1 MAYTTTGTVDYV
13 QTAYDMLAYY
23 ALRPEL
29 YFDQV
34 ADIKPTNQSM
44 AGSSVVFNVQND
56 LALATTSLN
65 ESTDIT
71 PVALTSSQV
80 TLTLAEYGGGTITTA
95 DVRAQSFV
103 SIDEVQANAV
113 GYWAGRT
120 VDEVAK
126 IQLQGGSN
134 VNYSAGPGVTAGTAG
149 QPPTARNQITPLD
162 TMRAYDIRYNVAAL
176 KRNNVPGYGGYYLTF
191 IHPDVSFDLW
201 QESGNQALIAPHIY
215 SAPEEVFRGEIGA
228 FAGARFIETPTAPLF
243 ADAGSSTTDTDV
255 YGTLFLG
262 RQALAKVW
270 AMKDGNGPHPV
281 IVMGPITDYL
291 RRFQPLGFK
300 WMGAYG
306 VFRSASIWRQES
318 ASSIGQNT
326 TAGVDTPTEDL

>member
-13 QTAYDMLAYY
+13 QTAYDMLAYF

-44 AGSSVVFNVQND
+44 PGSSVVFNVQND
-56 LALATTSLN
+56 MALATTAIN

-80 TLTLAEYGGGTITTA
+80 TLTINEYGAGTITTA
-95 DVRAQSFV
+95 AVRGQSFV
-103 SIDEVQANAV
+103 SIDEVQANTV
-113 GYWAGRT
+113 GYNAGRSI
-120 VDEVAK
+120 DELAK
-126 IQLQGGSN
+126 IQLQAGSN
-134 VNYSAGPGVTAGTAG
+134 VTYSAGATGVTPGG
-149 QPPTARNQITPLD
+149 RNSITPND

-176 KRNNVPGYGGYYLTF
+176 KRNNVPGYGGKYLSF

-201 QESGNQALIAPHIY
+201 NEAGNQALIAPHVY
-215 SAPEEVFRGEIGA
+215 SAPDEIFLGEIGS

-270 AMKDGNGPHPV
+270 AMKDGNGPLPV
-281 IVMGPITDYL
+281 TVMGPITDYL
-291 RRFQPLGFK
+291 RRFQPLGWK
-300 WMGAYG
+300 WMGGYG
-306 VFRSASIWRQES
+306 VFRSQSVWRQES
-318 ASSIGQNT
+318 SSSIGANAI
-326 TAGVDTPTEDL
+326 AGTDTPVIDL

>member
-44 AGSSVVFNVQND
+44 AGSSVVFNIQND

-65 ESTDIT
+65 ESTDVT
-71 PVALTSSQV
+71 AVALTSSQV
-80 TLTLAEYGGGTITTA
+80 SVTLNEYGGTTISTA
-95 DVRAQSFV
+95 QVRAESFV

-120 VDEVAK
+120 VDELAK

-134 VNYSAGPGVTAGTAG
+134 VNYSAGATGVTPGG
-149 QPPTARNQITPLD
+149 RNAITPND
-162 TMRAYDIRYNVAAL
+162 TMRAYDVRYNVSAL
-176 KRNNVPGYGGYYLTF
+176 KRNNVPGYGGYYLAF

-215 SAPEEVFRGEIGA
+215 SAPEEVFKGEIGS

-270 AMKDGNGPHPV
+270 GMKDGNGPHPV
-281 IVMGPITDYL
+281 LVMGPITDSL

-300 WMGAYG
+300 WLGGYA

-326 TAGVDTPTEDL
+326 TAGTDTPIEDL

>member
-44 AGSSVVFNVQND
+44 AGSSVVFNIQND

-65 ESTDIT
+65 ESTDVT
-71 PVALTSSQV
+71 AVALTSSQV
-80 TLTLAEYGGGTITTA
+80 TLTLNEYGGATISTA
-95 DVRAQSFV
+95 QVRAESFV

-120 VDEVAK
+120 IDELAK

-134 VNYSAGPGVTAGTAG
+134 VNYSAGATGVTPG
-149 QPPTARNQITPLD
+149 ARNQITPSD
-162 TMRAYDIRYNVAAL
+162 TLRAYDIRYNVSAL
-176 KRNNVPGYGGYYLTF
+176 KRNNVPGYGGYYLAF
-191 IHPDVSFDLW
+191 IHPDNSFDLW

-215 SAPEEVFRGEIGA
+215 SAPDEVFKGEIGS

-255 YGTLFLG
+255 YGVLFLG

-281 IVMGPITDYL
+281 LVMGPITDTL

-300 WMGAYG
+300 WLGAYG
-306 VFRSASIWRQES
+306 VFRSASIWRQEC

-326 TAGVDTPTEDL
+326 TAGTDTPVEDL

>member
-44 AGSSVVFNVQND
+44 AGSSVVFNIQND

-65 ESTDIT
+65 ESTDVT
-71 PVALTSSQV
+71 AVALTSSQV
-80 TLTLAEYGGGTITTA
+80 TLTLAEYGGATISTA
-95 DVRAQSFV
+95 QVRAESFV

-113 GYWAGRT
+113 GYWAGRSI
-120 VDEVAK
+120 DELARL
-126 IQLQGGSN
+126 QLQAGSN
-134 VNYSAGPGVTAGTAG
+134 VNYSAGAVAAGQAG
-149 QPPTARNQITPLD
+149 QPPASRNQITPLD
-162 TMRAYDIRYNVAAL
+162 TFRAYDVRYNVTAL
-176 KRNNVPGYGGYYLTF
+176 KRNNVPGYGGYYLAF
-191 IHPDVSFDLW
+191 IHPDVALDLW
-201 QESGNQALIAPHIY
+201 QESGNQGLIAPHIY
-215 SAPEEVFRGEIGA
+215 SAPEEVFKGEIGS
-228 FAGARFIETPTAPLF
+228 FAGARFIETPTAPVF

-255 YGTLFLG
+255 YGTIFLG

-281 IVMGPITDYL
+281 LVMGPITDTL
-291 RRFQPLGFK
+291 RRFQPLGWK
-300 WMGAYG
+300 WLGGYG
-306 VFRSASIWRQES
+306 VFRSAAIWRQES
-318 ASSIGQNT
+318 SSSIGQNT
-326 TAGVDTPTEDL
+326 AALTDQVTEDL

>member
-44 AGSSVVFNVQND
+44 AGSSVVFNIQND

-65 ESTDIT
+65 ESTDVT
-71 PVALTSSQV
+71 AVALTSSQV
-80 TLTLAEYGGGTITTA
+80 SVTLNEYGGTTISTA
-95 DVRAQSFV
+95 QVRAESFV

-120 VDEVAK
+120 IDELAK

-134 VNYSAGPGVTAGTAG
+134 VNYSAGATGVTPGG
-149 QPPTARNQITPLD
+149 RNAITPND
-162 TMRAYDIRYNVAAL
+162 TMRAYDVRYNVSAL
-176 KRNNVPGYGGYYLTF
+176 KRNNVPGYGGYYLAF

-215 SAPEEVFRGEIGA
+215 SAPEEVFKGEIGS

-270 AMKDGNGPHPV
+270 GMKDGNGPHPV
-281 IVMGPITDYL
+281 LVMGPITDSL

-300 WMGAYG
+300 WLGGYA

-326 TAGVDTPTEDL
+326 TAGTDTPVEDI

>member
-1 MAYTTTGTVDYV
+1 MAYTTTSSVDYV
-13 QTAYDMLAYY
+13 QTAYDMLAYF

-44 AGSSVVFNVQND
+44 AGSSVVFNIQND
-56 LALATTSLN
+56 MALATTSLN

-71 PVALTSSQV
+71 PVALTASQV
-80 TLTLAEYGGGTITTA
+80 TLTLNEYGNGTITTA
-95 DVRAQSFV
+95 AVRGQSFV
-103 SIDEVQANAV
+103 SIDEIQANTV
-113 GYWAGRT
+113 GYNAGRSL
-120 VDEVAK
+120 DELAK
-126 IQLQGGSN
+126 IQLQAGTN
-134 VNYSAGPGVTAGTAG
+134 VNYSAGATGVTPG
-149 QPPTARNQITPLD
+149 ARNQITPSD
-162 TMRAYDIRYNVAAL
+162 TLRAYDVRYNVAAL
-176 KRNNVPGYGGYYLTF
+176 KRNNVPGYGGYYLAF

-255 YGTLFLG
+255 YATLFLG

-270 AMKDGNGPHPV
+270 AIKDGNGPLPV
-281 IVMGPITDYL
+281 VVMGPITDYL
-291 RRFQPLGFK
+291 RRFQPLGWK
-300 WMGAYG
+300 WMGGYG
-306 VFRSASIWRQES
+306 LFRQPSVWRQES
-318 ASSIGQNT
+318 ASSIGQNAAAAT
-326 TAGVDTPTEDL
+326 DTPSIDL

>member
-44 AGSSVVFNVQND
+44 AGSSVVFNIQND

-65 ESTDIT
+65 ESTDVT
-71 PVALTSSQV
+71 AVALTSSQV
-80 TLTLAEYGGGTITTA
+80 SVTLNEYGGTTISTA
-95 DVRAQSFV
+95 QVRAESFV

-120 VDEVAK
+120 VDELAK

-134 VNYSAGPGVTAGTAG
+134 VNYSAGATGVTPGG
-149 QPPTARNQITPLD
+149 RNAITPSD
-162 TMRAYDIRYNVAAL
+162 TMRAYDVRYNVSAL
-176 KRNNVPGYGGYYLTF
+176 KRNNVPGYGGYYLAF

-215 SAPEEVFRGEIGA
+215 SAPEEVFKGEIGS

-270 AMKDGNGPHPV
+270 GMKDGNGPHPV
-281 IVMGPITDYL
+281 LVMGPITDSL

-300 WMGAYG
+300 WLGGYA

-326 TAGVDTPTEDL
+326 TAGTDTPIEDL

>member
-1 MAYTTTGTVDYV
+1 MAYTTTSSVDYV

-44 AGSSVVFNVQND
+44 PGSSVVFNVQND
-56 LALATTSLN
+56 MALATTSLN

-80 TLTLAEYGGGTITTA
+80 TVTINEYGTGTITTA
-95 DVRAQSFV
+95 ALRGQSFV
-103 SIDEVQANAV
+103 SIDEVQASTV
-113 GYWAGRT
+113 GYNAGRSI
-120 VDEVAK
+120 DELAK
-126 IQLQGGSN
+126 IQLQGGTN
-134 VNYSAGPGVTAGTAG
+134 VNYSAGATGVTPG
-149 QPPTARNQITPLD
+149 ARNQITPND
-162 TMRAYDIRYNVAAL
+162 TLRAFDIRLNVASL
-176 KRNNVPGYGGYYLTF
+176 KRNNVPGYGGYYLGF

-201 QESGNQALIAPHIY
+201 QESGNQALIAPHVY
-215 SAPEEVFRGEIGA
+215 SAPDEIWRGEIGS
-228 FAGARFIETPTAPLF
+228 FAGVRFIETPTAPLF

-270 AMKDGNGPHPV
+270 SMKDGNGPTPV
-281 IVMGPITDYL
+281 TVMGPITDYL
-291 RRFQPLGFK
+291 RRFQPLGWK
-300 WMGAYG
+300 WMGGYG
-306 VFRSASIWRQES
+306 VFRSQSVWRQES
-318 ASSIGQNT
+318 ASSIGANAV
-326 TAGVDTPTEDL
+326 AGTDTPVIDL

>member
-44 AGSSVVFNVQND
+44 AGSSVVFNIQND

-65 ESTDIT
+65 ESTDVT
-71 PVALTSSQV
+71 AVALTSSQV
-80 TLTLAEYGGGTITTA
+80 SVTLNEYGGTTISTA
-95 DVRAQSFV
+95 QVRAESFV

-120 VDEVAK
+120 VDELAK

-134 VNYSAGPGVTAGTAG
+134 VNYSAGATGVTPGG
-149 QPPTARNQITPLD
+149 RNAITPSD
-162 TMRAYDIRYNVAAL
+162 TMRAYDVRYNVSAL
-176 KRNNVPGYGGYYLTF
+176 KRNNVPGYGGYYLAF

-215 SAPEEVFRGEIGA
+215 SAPEEVFKGEIGS

-270 AMKDGNGPHPV
+270 GMKDGNGPHPV
-281 IVMGPITDYL
+281 LVMGPITDSL

-300 WMGAYG
+300 WLGGYA

>member
-1 MAYTTTGTVDYV
+1 MAYTTTTSVDYV

-44 AGSSVVFNVQND
+44 PGSSVVFNVQND
-56 LALATTSLN
+56 MALATTAIN

-80 TLTLAEYGGGTITTA
+80 TVTIYEYGAGTLTTA
-95 DVRAQSFV
+95 ALRGQSFV
-103 SIDEVQANAV
+103 SIDEVQANTV
-113 GYWAGRT
+113 GYNAGRSI
-120 VDEVAK
+120 DELAR
-126 IQLQGGSN
+126 IQLQAGTN
-134 VNYSAGPGVTAGTAG
+134 VNYSAGASGVTPGG
-149 QPPTARNQITPLD
+149 RSSITPND
-162 TMRAYDIRYNVAAL
+162 TLRAYDVRYNVAAL
-176 KRNNVPGYGGYYLTF
+176 KRNNVPGYGGYYLAF

-201 QESGNQALIAPHIY
+201 QESGNQALIAPHVY
-215 SAPEEVFRGEIGA
+215 SAPDEIFRGEIGS

-255 YGTLFLG
+255 YATLFLG

-270 AMKDGNGPHPV
+270 AMKDGNGPLPV
-281 IVMGPITDYL
+281 TVMGPITDYL
-291 RRFQPLGFK
+291 RRFQPLGWK
-300 WMGAYG
+300 WMGGYG

-318 ASSIGQNT
+318 ASSIGQNS
-326 TAGVDTPTEDL
+326 TAGVDNPSIDQ

>member
-1 MAYTTTGTVDYV
+1 MAYTTTSSVDYV
-13 QTAYDMLAYY
+13 QTAYDMLAYF

-44 AGSSVVFNVQND
+44 PGSSVVFNVQND
-56 LALATTSLN
+56 MALATTSIN

-80 TLTLAEYGGGTITTA
+80 TVTINEYGAGTITTA
-95 DVRAQSFV
+95 ALRGQSFV
-103 SIDEVQANAV
+103 SIDEVQANTV
-113 GYWAGRT
+113 GYNAGRSI
-120 VDEVAK
+120 DELAK

-134 VNYSAGPGVTAGTAG
+134 VNYSAGASSVTPGG
-149 QPPTARNQITPLD
+149 RSSITPND
-162 TMRAYDIRYNVAAL
+162 TIRAYDVRYNVAAL
-176 KRNNVPGYGGYYLTF
+176 KRNNVPGFGGYYLAF

-201 QESGNQALIAPHIY
+201 QESGNQALIAPHVY
-215 SAPEEVFRGEIGA
+215 SAPDEIFRGEIGS

-255 YGTLFLG
+255 YATLFLG

-270 AMKDGNGPHPV
+270 AMKDGNGPFPV
-281 IVMGPITDYL
+281 TVMGPITDYL
-291 RRFQPLGFK
+291 RRFQPLGWK
-300 WMGAYG
+300 WMGGYG
-306 VFRSASIWRQES
+306 VFRSQSVWRQES
-318 ASSIGQNT
+318 ASSIGQNA
-326 TAGVDTPTEDL
+326 TAGTDTPAIDL

>member
-1 MAYTTTGTVDYV
+1 MAYTTSTSVDYV

-44 AGSSVVFNVQND
+44 PGSSVVFNVQND
-56 LALATTSLN
+56 MALATTAIN

-80 TLTLAEYGGGTITTA
+80 TVTIYEYGAGTLTTA
-95 DVRAQSFV
+95 ALRGQSFV
-103 SIDEVQANAV
+103 SIDEVQANTV
-113 GYWAGRT
+113 GYNAGRSI
-120 VDEVAK
+120 DELAR
-126 IQLQGGSN
+126 IQLQAGTN
-134 VNYSAGPGVTAGTAG
+134 VNYSAGAGLSIT
-149 QPPTARNQITPLD
+149 PTARNMITSTD
-162 TMRAYDIRYNVAAL
+162 TLRAYDVRYNVAAL
-176 KRNNVPGYGGYYLTF
+176 KRNNVPGYGGYYLAF

-201 QESGNQALIAPHIY
+201 QESGNQALIAPHVY
-215 SAPEEVFRGEIGA
+215 SAPDEIFRGEIGS

-255 YGTLFLG
+255 YATLFLG

-270 AMKDGNGPHPV
+270 AMKDGNGPLPV
-281 IVMGPITDYL
+281 TVMGPITDYL
-291 RRFQPLGFK
+291 RRFQPLGWK
-300 WMGAYG
+300 WMGGYG

-318 ASSIGQNT
+318 ASSIGQNS
-326 TAGVDTPTEDL
+326 TAGTDTPTEDL

>member
-1 MAYTTTGTVDYV
+1 MAYTTSTSVDYV

-44 AGSSVVFNVQND
+44 PGSSVVFNVQND
-56 LALATTSLN
+56 MALATTAIN

-80 TLTLAEYGGGTITTA
+80 TVTIYEYGAGTLTTA
-95 DVRAQSFV
+95 ALRGQSFV
-103 SIDEVQANAV
+103 SIDEVQANTV
-113 GYWAGRT
+113 GYNAGRSI
-120 VDEVAK
+120 DELAR
-126 IQLQGGSN
+126 IQLQAGTN
-134 VNYSAGPGVTAGTAG
+134 VNYSAGAGLSIT
-149 QPPTARNQITPLD
+149 PTARNMITSTD
-162 TMRAYDIRYNVAAL
+162 TLRAYDVRYNVAAL
-176 KRNNVPGYGGYYLTF
+176 KRNNVPGYGGYYPAF

-201 QESGNQALIAPHIY
+201 QESGNQALIAPHVY
-215 SAPEEVFRGEIGA
+215 SAPDEIFRGEIGS
-228 FAGARFIETPTAPLF
+228 FAGARFIETPTAPVF

-255 YGTLFLG
+255 YATLFLG

-270 AMKDGNGPHPV
+270 AMKDGNGPLPV
-281 IVMGPITDYL
+281 TVMGPITDYL
-291 RRFQPLGFK
+291 RRFQPLGWK
-300 WMGAYG
+300 WMGGFG

-318 ASSIGQNT
+318 ASSIGQNA
-326 TAGVDTPTEDL
+326 TAGTDTPTEDL

>member
-13 QTAYDMLAYY
+13 QTAYDMLAYF

-44 AGSSVVFNVQND
+44 PGSSVVFNVQND
-56 LALATTSLN
+56 MALATTAIN

-80 TLTLAEYGGGTITTA
+80 TLTINEYGAGTITTA
-95 DVRAQSFV
+95 AVRGQSFV
-103 SIDEVQANAV
+103 SIDEVQANTV
-113 GYWAGRT
+113 GYNAGRSI
-120 VDEVAK
+120 DELAK
-126 IQLQGGSN
+126 IQLQAGSN
-134 VNYSAGPGVTAGTAG
+134 VTYSAGATGVTPGG
-149 QPPTARNQITPLD
+149 RNSITPND

-176 KRNNVPGYGGYYLTF
+176 KRNNVPGYGGKYLSL

-201 QESGNQALIAPHIY
+201 NEAGNQALIAPHVY
-215 SAPEEVFRGEIGA
+215 SAPDEIFLGEIGS

-270 AMKDGNGPHPV
+270 AMKDGNGPLPV
-281 IVMGPITDYL
+281 TVMGPITDYL
-291 RRFQPLGFK
+291 RRFQPLGWK
-300 WMGAYG
+300 WMGGYG
-306 VFRSASIWRQES
+306 VFRSQSVWRQES
-318 ASSIGQNT
+318 SSSIGANAI
-326 TAGVDTPTEDL
+326 AGTDTPVIDV

>member
-13 QTAYDMLAYY
+13 QTAYDMLAYF

-56 LALATTSLN
+56 MALATTSLN
-65 ESTDIT
+65 ESTDVT
-71 PVALTSSQV
+71 TVALTSSQV
-80 TLTLAEYGGGTITTA
+80 TLTLNEYGNATITSA
-95 DVRAQSFV
+95 AVRAQSFV
-103 SIDEVQANAV
+103 SIDEVQANTV
-113 GYWAGRT
+113 GYNAGRSL
-120 VDEVAK
+120 DELAK
-126 IQLQGGSN
+126 IQLQAGTN
-134 VNYSAGPGVTAGTAG
+134 VNYSAGATGVTPG
-149 QPPTARNQITPLD
+149 ARNQITPSD
-162 TMRAYDIRYNVAAL
+162 TLRAYDIRLNVSAL
-176 KRNNVPGYGGYYLTF
+176 KRNNVPGYGGYYLAF
-191 IHPDVSFDLW
+191 IHPDNSFDLW

-215 SAPEEVFRGEIGA
+215 SAPDEVFRGEIGS

-255 YGTLFLG
+255 YGVLFLG

-270 AMKDGNGPHPV
+270 AIKDGNGPLPV
-281 IVMGPITDYL
+281 IVMGPITDTL
-291 RRFQPLGFK
+291 RRFQPLGWK
-300 WMGAYG
+300 WMGGFG
-306 VFRSASIWRQES
+306 VFRSASLWRQEC

-326 TAGVDTPTEDL
+326 TAGTDTPTEDL

>member
-44 AGSSVVFNVQND
+44 AGSSVVFNIQND

-65 ESTDIT
+65 ESTDVT
-71 PVALTSSQV
+71 AVALTSSQV
-80 TLTLAEYGGGTITTA
+80 SVTLNEYGGTTISTA
-95 DVRAQSFV
+95 QVRAESFV

-120 VDEVAK
+120 VDELAK

-134 VNYSAGPGVTAGTAG
+134 VNYSAGATGVTPGG
-149 QPPTARNQITPLD
+149 RNAITPND
-162 TMRAYDIRYNVAAL
+162 TMRAYDVRYNVSAL
-176 KRNNVPGYGGYYLTF
+176 KRNNVPGYGGYYLAF

-215 SAPEEVFRGEIGA
+215 SAPEEVFKGEIGS

-270 AMKDGNGPHPV
+270 GMKDGNGPHPV
-281 IVMGPITDYL
+281 LVMGPITDSL

-300 WMGAYG
+300 WLGGYA

-326 TAGVDTPTEDL
+326 TAGTDTPSEDL